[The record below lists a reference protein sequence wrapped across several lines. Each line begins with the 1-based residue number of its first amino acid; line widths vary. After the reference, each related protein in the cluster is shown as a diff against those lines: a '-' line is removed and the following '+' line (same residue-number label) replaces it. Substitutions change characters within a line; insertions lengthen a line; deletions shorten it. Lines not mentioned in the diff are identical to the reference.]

1 MRRRLLL
8 NILAAAVA
16 LPLLYQL
23 PAQAQNAPG
32 QNAATGAVSFFR
44 IGTGGA
50 AGTYFPIGDLIARSA
65 SDVPAGP
72 RCEPA
77 APASRCGI
85 PGLIAVAQVSN
96 GSVANVE
103 ALQQGNVEGALVQ
116 SDIAY
121 WAYNGEAVFAGKPKY
136 ERLRFVA
143 NLYPEAL
150 HAVVRRAAGIKSIED
165 LKGHPVSL
173 DEPGSGTLVTVRAL
187 LAAHGLAESGLRP
200 EYVKPEIAMARLSA
214 GSLDAFF
221 ILAGSPTKAVQEA
234 ANTGLIDLLPV
245 RGAAA
250 TRLIERNPFLA
261 RGSIPAGSYTGISE
275 TETVT
280 VGAQFLVR
288 ADLPDT
294 LVTGLLEN
302 MWNSR
307 GRALFAE
314 GHPRGRE
321 IQLER
326 ALQGRGIPLH
336 PGAAAFYRA
345 RGMAVDK

>member
-1 MRRRLLL
+1 MLRRLLR
-8 NILAAAVA
+8 NSLAAAAA
-16 LPLLYQL
+16 LLLAGVLL
-23 PAQAQNAPG
+23 PRGVQAQAASPG
-32 QNAATGAVSFFR
+32 PVMFFR

-72 RCEPA
+72 RCEPI
-77 APASRCGI
+77 APAGRCGI

-103 ALQQGNVEGALVQ
+103 ALQQGGIEGALVQ

-121 WAYNGEAVFAGKPKY
+121 WAFNGEAVFAGKPKLD
-136 ERLRFVA
+136 RLRFVS

-150 HAVVRRAAGIKSIED
+150 HAVVRRAAGIKSIEG

-187 LAAHGLAESGLRP
+187 LGAHGLAEADLRP
-200 EYVKPEIAMARLSA
+200 EYVKPEIAMARIA
-214 GSLDAFF
+214 TGSLDAFF

-234 ANTGLIDLLPV
+234 AHTGLIDLLPV
-245 RGAAA
+245 RGEAAA
-250 TRLIERNPFLA
+250 KLIARNPFLA
-261 RGSIPAGSYTGISE
+261 PGRIPAGSYAGIAE

-294 LVTGLLEN
+294 LVASLLEN
-302 MWNSR
+302 MWNPR